1 VAKKSALP
9 DFEAALEELEKIAEK
24 MESGDQSLEEALA
37 SFQRGIE
44 LTRACQKGLQ
54 EAEQRV
60 EKLIRENDT
69 WSTEPL
75 SPDET
80 EE

>member
-1 VAKKSALP
+1 MAKKSALP